1 VKRLNFWFF
10 CFFSITERRRA
21 RLYLVVAGL
30 IFCLGASGCSRGGAA
45 LGAGATAGTA
55 ALQERGFKTAIS
67 DTTIDAKINF
77 IYLDNDV
84 DFKRVTI
91 DVHEGRVLLT
101 GSVPKPV
108 DRVEAVRLAWTVE
121 GVGEVINE
129 LSVRDGAS
137 LLNAVRDRW
146 VSAQLRL
153 KITFDSKIH
162 AINYTIDTVN
172 GVVYLLGVAQDE
184 AELRRVRNHASALS
198 YVRRVKSHVRIKSN
212 S

>member
-1 VKRLNFWFF
+1 MKRFRILSS
-10 CFFSITERRRA
+10 CFFTTTKRRP
-21 RLYLVVAGL
+21 AGL
-30 IFCLGASGCSRGGAA
+30 CLVLAGLLLCLGISGCSRGGAV

-55 ALQERGFKTAIS
+55 ALQERGFKTAIT

-108 DRVEAVRLAWTVE
+108 DRIEAVRLAWTVE

-129 LSVRDGAS
+129 LSVQDGAS

-153 KITFDSKIH
+153 KITFDSKVH

-198 YVRRVKSHVRIKSN
+198 YVRRVKSHVRLKSKP
-212 S
+212 

>member
-1 VKRLNFWFF
+1 MTRFEIWVS
-10 CFFSITERRRA
+10 CFFSSTERRRS

-30 IFCLGASGCSRGGAA
+30 FLCVGISGCSRGSAV

-55 ALQERGFKTAIS
+55 ALQERGFKTPIT

-77 IYLDNDV
+77 VYLDNDV
-84 DFKRVTI
+84 DFKRITI

-108 DRVEAVRLAWTVE
+108 DRIEAVRLAWTVE

-129 LSVRDGAS
+129 ISVRDGAG
-137 LLNAVRDRW
+137 LLDAVRDRW

-172 GVVYLLGVAQDE
+172 GVVYLLGIAQDA
-184 AELRRVRNHASALS
+184 AELRRVRNHASAMS
-198 YVRRVKSHVRIKSN
+198 YVRRVKSHVRIKAKS
-212 S
+212 